1 VDLGSVRSVDTVRL
15 NWEVAYASQYQVLT
29 SLDGVSFSVAA
40 SDGATAAGWRSTVFA
55 ARSARFV
62 RVLGLARA
70 TPWGISFWDAQVYG
84 PTDTT
89 VSLHA
94 SDLPPAERRRT

>member
-1 VDLGSVRSVDTVRL
+1 MRL

-40 SDGATAAGWRSTVFA
+40 SDGATAPGWRATSFP
-55 ARSARFV
+55 ARSARYV

-70 TPWGISFWDAQVYG
+70 TQWGISFWDAQVFG